1 MSIKTIVILVIGL
14 ALASVHLA
22 DAQQAGKI
30 PRVGILGSV
39 SASGSATRVEALRAG
54 LRDLGYVEGKNIVFE
69 FRWAETN
76 YDRLPEL
83 AAELARLNID
93 VLVTHGVPGGLA
105 AKRATTTIPIVM
117 TNVGDAVA
125 VGLIASLARP
135 GGNITGISF
144 FNPELSAKRLEL
156 LKETVPRTRQVALL
170 LNPEN
175 LINGPILQAMDIK
188 ARSMKIKL
196 QKFEVR
202 GSNEFENAFSVMTK
216 SRVDGVTI
224 IEDPMLNNNARA
236 IAALAAKKQTP
247 STGGLEFAEAG
258 GLMAYGVNI
267 PELWCRSAVFIDK
280 ILKGTKPADL
290 PVEQPTKF
298 ELVINIKTAKQI
310 GLTIPQSVLFR
321 ADKVIK

>member
-1 MSIKTIVILVIGL
+1 MLF
-14 ALASVHLA
+14 ALSSSSY
-22 DAQQAGKI
+22 AQQAGKI

-39 SASGSATRVEALRAG
+39 SASGSATRIEALRSG
-54 LRDLGYVEGKNIVFE
+54 LRDLGYAEGKNIVFE

-83 AAELARLNID
+83 AAELARLNVD
-93 VLVTHGVPGGLA
+93 VLVTHGVPGSLA

-156 LKETVPRTRQVALL
+156 LKEAVPRARQVAVL
-170 LNPEN
+170 LNPKNPIKE
-175 LINGPILQAMDIK
+175 LILQAMEVT
-188 ARSMKIKL
+188 ARSMNMEL
-196 QKFEVR
+196 QKFELR
-202 GSNEFENAFSVMTK
+202 GFNELENVFSVMTK
-216 SRVDGVTI
+216 SHVDALTV
-224 IEDPMLNNNARA
+224 IEDPLLNDNARA
-236 IAALAAKKQTP
+236 IADLAAKKQIP
-247 STGGLEFAEAG
+247 STGGLEIAEAG

-267 PELWCRSAVFIDK
+267 PELWRRSAVFIHK

-298 ELVINIKTAKQI
+298 ELIINLKTAKHI
-310 GLTIPQSVLFR
+310 GLTFPPNLLAR
-321 ADKVIK
+321 ADRVIR